1 MSISK
6 RNPDIFNNIIGY
18 EYAKQEF
25 LSILFALDN
34 RAELTANGVTIPHGM
49 LLYGN
54 HSTINEYLAENL
66 ITESGYDFH
75 FYDGDDDALAEFYK
89 SVEPEKNYILYI
101 TGFDKKLQEA
111 SSDFPKILASI
122 MECVDNDNIF
132 VIATAEDA
140 DEIPK
145 EWFQPLRF
153 FRKIG
158 VYLQSYSE
166 AVSMLHILC
175 EKKNLPEELENEDLY
190 GLLAN
195 STFPV
200 MEALIDDAILHSSY
214 TADGQLNLTIPDIVE
229 AKKRW
234 KLQDDVFRRL
244 VTEEEYR
251 RIAYHEA
258 GHLLVAEL
266 LQPGITGYA
275 IISNAVY
282 GEVNGI
288 TGRRHTW
295 IESDNDIIYSLA
307 GKAAEDEMYGID
319 GGSSESDIE
328 SVFDSILYSVTKR
341 GSCGLSHIKF
351 KNGFSAQSDKL
362 NESQERAIYSLVD
375 EKLQEARKLVSENRK
390 LLDALASKLS
400 RQGYLVRSDIEEI
413 MYS

>member
-1 MSISK
+1 MAVPK
-6 RNPDIFNNIIGY
+6 RNPDIFKNIIGY

-34 RAELTANGVTIPHGM
+34 RAELAANGVTIPHGM

-54 HSTINEYLAENL
+54 YPTINAYLAENL
-66 ITESGYDFH
+66 IIESEYEFH
-75 FYDGDDDALAEFYK
+75 FYDGNDDALTEFYK
-89 SVEPEKNYILYI
+89 SAEPDKNYILYI
-101 TGFDKKLQEA
+101 TDFDKKLTDS
-111 SSDFPKILASI
+111 SSDFPKILAHI
-122 MECVDNDNIF
+122 MEDVENDNIF
-132 VIATAEDA
+132 VIATAEDT
-140 DEIPK
+140 DEIPG
-145 EWFQPLRF
+145 EWFHPLRF
-153 FRKIG
+153 FRKTR

-175 EKKNLPEELENEDLY
+175 EKKHLPDAIENDDLY

-195 STFPV
+195 SPYSV
-200 MEALIDDAILHSSY
+200 MEALIDDAILHSSG
-214 TADGQLNLTIPDIVE
+214 TADGHLNLTIQDIVE
-229 AKKRW
+229 AKRRW

-244 VTEEEYR
+244 IPEEDYK

-266 LQPGITGYA
+266 LQPEITGYA
-275 IISNAVY
+275 IVSNAVY
-282 GEVNGI
+282 GEIGGI

-295 IESDNDIIYSLA
+295 IKSDNDILYSLA
-307 GKAAEDEMYGID
+307 GKAAEDVVYGTVE
-319 GGSSESDIE
+319 GSSESDIE
-328 SVFDSILYSVTKR
+328 SAFDSILYSVTKR
-341 GSCGLSHIKF
+341 GRCGLSHIKF
-351 KNGFSAQSDKL
+351 KNSFSAQSEKL